1 MHHYQNKRD
10 NPGDFFPMPKAA
22 FRLGLD
28 SGEIAVLAFLM
39 YCEDRKT
46 YQCHPSYSTI
56 GSAVGM
62 SNNTVKKYVD
72 RLEHKG
78 FIYTEPTMV
87 RTRDGRAH
95 NGSLLYN
102 LPDHPGTYQ
111 GHSLSVSDIV
121 EVIGDSEDVEVGRY
135 FVDSVGFKKVD
146 FDSTQCAEMD
156 GLRMLMIQPHKTPV
170 VTYVKDELD
179 SLQMAVS
186 DHCEDAYI
194 EYTYPFDDDCMV
206 LGNEEAKLNGME
218 GNRRLG
224 NSIYAGPIFITRD
237 NGVGGLCTL
246 QPIQP
251 IEEAYFERQLREAES
266 RMHFNNAIKKFEKK
280 GGRVN
285 EAVDV

>member
-56 GSAVGM
+56 SSAVGM

-78 FIYTEPTMV
+78 FICTEPTMV
-87 RTRDGRAH
+87 KTRDGRAH
-95 NGSLLYN
+95 NGSLLY
-102 LPDHPGTYQ
+102 
-111 GHSLSVSDIV
+111 
-121 EVIGDSEDVEVGRY
+121 
-135 FVDSVGFKKVD
+135 
-146 FDSTQCAEMD
+146 
-156 GLRMLMIQPHKTPV
+156 
-170 VTYVKDELD
+170 
-179 SLQMAVS
+179 
-186 DHCEDAYI
+186 
-194 EYTYPFDDDCMV
+194 
-206 LGNEEAKLNGME
+206 
-218 GNRRLG
+218 
-224 NSIYAGPIFITRD
+224 
-237 NGVGGLCTL
+237 TL
-246 QPIQP
+246 QSIQP
-251 IEEAYFERQLREAES
+251 IEEAYFERQLREAEAK
-266 RMHFNNAIKKFEKK
+266 MHFNNAMKKFEKK